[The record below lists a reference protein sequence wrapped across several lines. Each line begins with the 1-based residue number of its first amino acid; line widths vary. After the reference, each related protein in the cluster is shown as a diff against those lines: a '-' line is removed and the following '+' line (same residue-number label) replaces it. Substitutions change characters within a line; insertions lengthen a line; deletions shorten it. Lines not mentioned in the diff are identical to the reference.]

1 MSRILKILMIVAA
14 VVGAAI
20 AALSMHGC
28 ATTSAITKACKPST
42 TDETQAVT
50 TLWNDLSRTT
60 AETVAIL
67 EGGKIGYCVISAIA
81 QDVLLQESMA
91 TPKLATTLFALPL
104 EPSLQASRAQAWI
117 AKHP

>member
-1 MSRILKILMIVAA
+1 MRSSVAGAVLAALVGLA
-14 VVGAAI
+14 VVAFA
-20 AALSMHGC
+20 GC

-50 TLWNDLSRTT
+50 TLWNDPSRTT

-67 EGGKIGYCVISAIA
+67 EGGKIAYCVISQLA
-81 QDVLLQESMA
+81 QDILMQESMV